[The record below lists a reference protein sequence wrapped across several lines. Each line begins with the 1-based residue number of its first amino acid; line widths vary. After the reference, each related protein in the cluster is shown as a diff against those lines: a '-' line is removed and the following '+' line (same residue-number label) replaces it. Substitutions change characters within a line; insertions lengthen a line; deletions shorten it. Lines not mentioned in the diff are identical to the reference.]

1 MNKIKYGN
9 RAYCLKIKHENLSK
23 IAKWINV
30 ENEYNFPKNNMK
42 IKIDSTVENGLY
54 IITEKD
60 IELTEDWLSNNYKNT
75 QLEFPKNE
83 LFTEAD
89 IDKFFIN
96 AEEFI
101 FKKLNQNLL

>member
-1 MNKIKYGN
+1 MNI
-9 RAYCLKIKHENLSK
+9 I
-23 IAKWINV
+23 
-30 ENEYNFPKNNMK
+30 FQKNNMK

-83 LFTEAD
+83 LFTEED

-101 FKKLNQNLL
+101 LKKLNQHLL

>member
-1 MNKIKYGN
+1 MNI
-9 RAYCLKIKHENLSK
+9 
-23 IAKWINV
+23 
-30 ENEYNFPKNNMK
+30 K
-42 IKIDSTVENGLY
+42 IKIDSTIQNGSY

-83 LFTEAD
+83 LFTEEN
-89 IDKFFIN
+89 IDKLFIN

-101 FKKLNQNLL
+101 LKKLNQHLL

>member
-1 MNKIKYGN
+1 
-9 RAYCLKIKHENLSK
+9 
-23 IAKWINV
+23 
-30 ENEYNFPKNNMK
+30 MK

-83 LFTEAD
+83 LFTEED

-101 FKKLNQNLL
+101 LKKLNQHLL